1 MRKRPQPLDHGRNFL
16 LSETPQKSA
25 PRYRVWGRWALL
37 GLAWAVA
44 GAALLLGRAQLSL
57 ADESL
62 ALQAAIEARLQ
73 ETELDTL
80 SLLENP
86 AAWAQMHQRV
96 ALEGFWLMQHTLLLE
111 SRDAK
116 SRPGAWVMTPLQLDA
131 STAVWVQRGWL
142 ARDAAQQG
150 PWPEFQTEGGVV
162 RLQGRVAPEP
172 TPLVK
177 SASDSVPSAS
187 GSSKIRQNLTL
198 AQFREETGVQ
208 ALAVVLQTDEPD
220 EGLVREVPAPAAE
233 AKHHQQRADQ
243 WFVLAALLAL
253 ACVWLQWIRP
263 LFHARR
269 SSS

>member
-220 EGLVREVPAPAAE
+220 EGLVREVPDPAAE
-233 AKHHQQRADQ
+233 AKHQQQHADQ
-243 WFVLAALLAL
+243 WLVLAALLAL
-253 ACVWLQWIRP
+253 ACVWFQWIRP